1 MLYWLET
8 RLLNLLA
15 VFCLVFAFF
24 DRDSFGVMDQTLQ
37 TPSDILDRVRKPS
50 FTIGGHGTQGNLGVA
65 PPALPKLK
73 GTTLVSHHRHGAN
86 PHFVLDVLQGLQGHA
101 LQWVGQLQ
109 DVQREIQN
117 IYLEGPLVN
126 GWLESATTG
135 QREETGTVLTPAEM
149 KGGYCLCGLDEFGKL
164 WSKACPVE
172 ELPAVSVAIARY
184 HRLKKL
190 LTKKQGIEDKLKGL
204 TKSLEGICE
213 EYEVTAP
220 TESA

>member
-1 MLYWLET
+1 
-8 RLLNLLA
+8 
-15 VFCLVFAFF
+15 
-24 DRDSFGVMDQTLQ
+24 MDQILQ

-50 FTIGGHGTQGNLGVA
+50 FTIVGHGSQGIA

-73 GTTLVSHHRHGAN
+73 GTPMSHHRHGAN

-101 LQWVGQLQ
+101 LQWVEELQ
-109 DVQREIQN
+109 DVQRDIQN
-117 IYLEGPLVN
+117 VYLEGPLVN
-126 GWLESATTG
+126 GWLESAATG
-135 QREETGTVLTPAEM
+135 QRKETGTVLTPAEM

-164 WSKACPVE
+164 WSKACPME

-190 LTKKQGIEDKLKGL
+190 LTKKQRIEDKLKGL
-204 TKSLEGICE
+204 TKSLEGIYE
-213 EYEVTAP
+213 EHGITAP